1 MSDKNKNIAS
11 FLTDIFRYNRKELS
25 DRERNSLEREFQKDP
40 FASEAAEGFESI
52 SDTEAF
58 RDISELESRLKTRT
72 NRNKRIIF
80 YRIAAS
86 VAVLALLSAL
96 YLYIG
101 NNRNINQL
109 ADNTIKINTPE
120 AIKGP
125 QVPSEPKKDINEVG
139 PHNESAKK
147 ASQAV
152 AKKENN
158 GDIKEIQESVIIDNL
173 EVGAVSPSSRVVDK
187 SLEVPLTNKQVFSP
201 VSATAARKS
210 PAEYKTKGKIISA
223 EDNLPVPGANVLI
236 KGTKSGVV
244 TDSGGNF
251 SLTLPDSA
259 GSTLIADFI
268 GMQSKEFVA
277 KPDKEVEIR
286 LDPSGASLNEV
297 VVVGYGTRREKSDLE
312 NDAIIHTSPSPEKGR
327 PEFDKYVQ
335 KNLHRPDSLTSGQRV
350 VVVLNFTVRKDGT
363 IDNIKIVRSPGKQF
377 SEEAIR
383 VLKAGP
389 AWQPATENSNPVD
402 EEIRLR
408 FVFR

>member
-25 DRERNSLEREFQKDP
+25 DKERNSLEREFQKDP

-52 SDTEAF
+52 SDAEAIS
-58 RDISELESRLKTRT
+58 DINELESRLKTRT
-72 NRNKRIIF
+72 SKNKRIIF
-80 YRIAAS
+80 YRIAAT

-101 NNRNINQL
+101 NNRNINRL
-109 ADNTIKINTPE
+109 ADNTININAPE
-120 AIKGP
+120 AIKAP
-125 QVPSEPKKDINEVG
+125 QAPSEPKKDMIAAG
-139 PHNESAKK
+139 QQNESVKK
-147 ASQAV
+147 ARQSV
-152 AKKENN
+152 AKKENKSN
-158 GDIKEIQESVIIDNL
+158 TKEIQLPVIIDNL
-173 EVGAVSPSSRVVDK
+173 EVGAVSPSSRAVDK

-201 VSATAARKS
+201 VSAIATRKS
-210 PAEYKTKGKIISA
+210 PAEYRAKGKIISA

-251 SLTLPDSA
+251 ALTLPDSA

-268 GMQSKEFVA
+268 GMQSKEFVV
-277 KPDKEVEIR
+277 KPDKEVEVK
-286 LDPSGASLNEV
+286 LDPSVTSLNEV
-297 VVVGYGTRREKSDLE
+297 VVVGYSTRSEKSDQE
-312 NDAIIHTSPSPEKGR
+312 NDAGIHTSPSPEKGR

-335 KNLHRPDSLTSGQRV
+335 KYLHRPDSSTSGQRV
-350 VVVLNFTVRKDGT
+350 VVVLNFTVRKDGS
-363 IDNIKIVRSPGKQF
+363 IDNIRVVRSPGKQF

-383 VLKAGP
+383 VLKTGP
-389 AWQPATENSNPVD
+389 AWQPATENGNPVD